1 MLAKDKNEYGFISI
15 NSILLDQ
22 IIHKALEPYRGKVWL
37 ADYKGPSSDTL
48 FRLGGFD
55 ALAEK
60 EVVND
65 EKGLYIKL
73 YLVLSFGTSI
83 STACRDIIFSIAD
96 AAESMLQVEVRD
108 VAVQVTGVYSKK
120 IAQRDISYSLRG
132 IRAAEGLKRDGQ

>member
-1 MLAKDKNEYGFISI
+1 MLAKENNENGLISL
-15 NSILLDQ
+15 NSILLEQ
-22 IIHKALEPYRGKVWL
+22 IIHKALEPYKGKVWL
-37 ADYKGPSSDTL
+37 ANYKGSASDTL
-48 FRLGGFD
+48 FKLGGFD

-65 EKGLYIKL
+65 EKGLYVKL

-83 STACRDIIFSIAD
+83 GSTCRDIIFSID
-96 AAESMLQVEVRD
+96 EAAGSMLQLKVWD